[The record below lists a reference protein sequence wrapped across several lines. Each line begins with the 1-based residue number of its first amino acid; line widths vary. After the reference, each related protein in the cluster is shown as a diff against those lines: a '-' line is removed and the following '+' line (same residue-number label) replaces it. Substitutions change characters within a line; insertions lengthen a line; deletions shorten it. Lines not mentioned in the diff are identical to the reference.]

1 MIRKVERKIK
11 AKYRKMCGWCFLI
24 ALVIGFVLGFLFA
37 RLLFPAR
44 TQVVSAVPTSTPVA
58 AAPVATDAPELVVPT
73 VEATQPAT
81 PTPTPEPTPTPS
93 PTVNVLEQVG
103 DYFGLSADD
112 LASLREEKK
121 DIEVRC
127 QFCDAVYNF
136 TPEEI
141 AALNAPEEDK
151 KA

>member
-1 MIRKVERKIK
+1 MAQNGGERYGVQVLLQPR
-11 AKYRKMCGWCFLI
+11 AG
-24 ALVIGFVLGFLFA
+24 ALA
-37 RLLFPAR
+37 
-44 TQVVSAVPTSTPVA
+44 S
-58 AAPVATDAPELVVPT
+58 
-73 VEATQPAT
+73 
-81 PTPTPEPTPTPS
+81 
-93 PTVNVLEQVG
+93 
-103 DYFGLSADD
+103 LSADD

-141 AALNAPEEDK
+141 AALNAPEEDE

>member
-1 MIRKVERKIK
+1 MAQNGGERYGVQVLLQPG
-11 AKYRKMCGWCFLI
+11 AG
-24 ALVIGFVLGFLFA
+24 ALA
-37 RLLFPAR
+37 
-44 TQVVSAVPTSTPVA
+44 S
-58 AAPVATDAPELVVPT
+58 
-73 VEATQPAT
+73 
-81 PTPTPEPTPTPS
+81 
-93 PTVNVLEQVG
+93 
-103 DYFGLSADD
+103 LSADD

-141 AALNAPEEDK
+141 AALNAPEEDE

>member
-1 MIRKVERKIK
+1 MAQNGGERYGVQVLLQPR
-11 AKYRKMCGWCFLI
+11 A
-24 ALVIGFVLGFLFA
+24 VLGALA
-37 RLLFPAR
+37 
-44 TQVVSAVPTSTPVA
+44 S
-58 AAPVATDAPELVVPT
+58 
-73 VEATQPAT
+73 
-81 PTPTPEPTPTPS
+81 
-93 PTVNVLEQVG
+93 
-103 DYFGLSADD
+103 LSADD